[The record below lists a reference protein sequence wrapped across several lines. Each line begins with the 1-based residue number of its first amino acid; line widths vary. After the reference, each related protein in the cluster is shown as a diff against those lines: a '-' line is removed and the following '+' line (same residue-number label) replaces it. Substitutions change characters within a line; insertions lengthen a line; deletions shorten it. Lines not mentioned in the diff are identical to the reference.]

1 MASFME
7 RCVFYFD
14 LPDKKSCHIILRRFY
29 PPQVGSE
36 GQTDCTDFVHREAD
50 AYDAYE
56 MEMNPLCWSVQRGSL
71 EKHPQMQLWIWI
83 FTAQMHRIKKNFHC

>member
-14 LPDKKSCHIILRRFY
+14 LPDKKSCHIILRHFY

-36 GQTDCTDFVHREAD
+36 GQTDCTEFVHREAD

-56 MEMNPLCWSVQRGSL
+56 MQMKPLCWSVQRGSL
-71 EKHPQMQLWIWI
+71 EKHPQMQIMDMDLYS
-83 FTAQMHRIKKNFHC
+83 TNA

>member
-1 MASFME
+1 MVSFME

-36 GQTDCTDFVHREAD
+36 GQTDCTEF
-50 AYDAYE
+50 E
-56 MEMNPLCWSVQRGSL
+56 MQMKPLCWSVQRGSL
-71 EKHPQMQLWIWI
+71 EKHPQMQIMDMDLYS
-83 FTAQMHRIKKNFHC
+83 TNA